1 MSPPLLVPHNVVV
14 DEVLAGDARGRT
26 LVKLFLHTVFGDH
39 GPSEDGDFM
48 HFYNAAATSNYLSF
62 NLTIARMTMFDI
74 RCRSQ
79 ASTIKESIT
88 SDEELTDVLK
98 RLETH
103 REDYL
108 ISMEFQWLT
117 YSLNNDEI
125 MASLQ
130 RRQLKESDMGEGAV
144 AACGVCLEDKKM
156 GDEVIELACRHF
168 FCVTCVGTWVGEGN
182 RSCPSCRQLV

>member
-1 MSPPLLVPHNVVV
+1 MSPPLRVPHNVVV
-14 DEVLAGDARGRT
+14 DEVLAADARGRT
-26 LVKLFLHTVFGDH
+26 LVELFLHTSFGDD

-74 RCRSQ
+74 RCRTQ

-88 SDEELTDVLK
+88 REEELTNVLD
-98 RLETH
+98 RLEEH

-108 ISMEFQWLT
+108 ISMEFQWIT
-117 YSLNNDEI
+117 YSPNNDEI
-125 MASLQ
+125 VASLQ
-130 RRQLKESDMGEGAV
+130 KRALKENDIGEGAV
-144 AACGVCLEDKKM
+144 AICGVCLEEKKL
-156 GDEVIELACRHF
+156 GDEVIELPCRHW
-168 FCVTCVGTWVGEGN
+168 FCVICMGTWVGEGS